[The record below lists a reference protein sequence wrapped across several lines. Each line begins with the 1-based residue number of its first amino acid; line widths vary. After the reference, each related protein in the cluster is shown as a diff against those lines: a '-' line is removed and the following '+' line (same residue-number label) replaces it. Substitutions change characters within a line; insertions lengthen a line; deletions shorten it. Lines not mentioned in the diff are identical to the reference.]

1 MPPASKSGGEDPA
14 ARAVRAIER
23 GATTLGI
30 TVARSLYGRWRR
42 MSPEQRAR
50 IERLA
55 ETVKGRALDLRGEQD
70 QRLAGRE
77 LHDANH
83 RLADAMLE
91 SAARDPQLSEI
102 EVRDL
107 RDDLT
112 RELDRLAGAD
122 IQASRG
128 AGQAPRGKTSAD
140 G

>member
-14 ARAVRAIER
+14 ARAVRALER

-42 MSPEQRAR
+42 MPSEQRAR

-70 QRLAGRE
+70 QRVAGRE
-77 LHDANH
+77 LRDAN
-83 RLADAMLE
+83 RQLADAMLK
-91 SAARDPQLSEI
+91 SAAKDPQLSEI

-128 AGQAPRGKTSAD
+128 AGQTPRGTAPAD